1 MFDPF
6 FLLIVKHP
14 EIKTLMGYDTR
25 TAYISICMVLM
36 QVLSCYYVQSC
47 SWPTLVLAAYVWGG
61 TINHSLSLAMHEI
74 SHNLAFGHSK
84 PMWNRVVGMIVNLP
98 IGLPASISFKKY
110 HLEHHKYQGDEFI
123 DTDIPTNFEGRLF
136 FNTGMKVI
144 WVFLQPLFYAL
155 RPMIVRP
162 KAVEPLEVA
171 NLIVQVLFDF
181 AIYHFIGG
189 KALSYLLIGT
199 ILALGMHPLAGH
211 FISEHYMF
219 NVGYE
224 TYSYYG
230 CLNILAWNVGY
241 HNEHH
246 DFPNIPGSRLPE
258 VRKMAPE
265 FYDDL
270 PHHTSWVKVIYD
282 FIMDPSIGP
291 YARIKRENKEKKLKQ
306 LAEKEKESKQNNV
319 ENKKKLN

>member
-1 MFDPF
+1 
-6 FLLIVKHP
+6 
-14 EIKTLMGYDTR
+14 MGYDTR
-25 TAYISICMVLM
+25 TAYISICMVLI
-36 QVLSCYYVQSC
+36 QVLSCYYVQNC
-47 SWPTLVLAAYVWGG
+47 SWPVLILAAYVWGG

-84 PMWNRVVGMIVNLP
+84 PMWNRIVGMIVNMP

-110 HLEHHKYQGDEFI
+110 HLEHHKFQGDEFI
-123 DTDIPTNFEGRLF
+123 DTDIPTDLEGRLF

-162 KAVEPLEVA
+162 KAVEQLEVA
-171 NLIVQVLFDF
+171 NLIVQFLFDY

-189 KALSYLLIGT
+189 KALCYLLIGT

-230 CLNILAWNVGY
+230 CLNMLAWNVGY

-265 FYDDL
+265 YYNDL

-291 YARIKRENKEKKLKQ
+291 YARIKRENREKKLKQ
-306 LAEKEKESKQNNV
+306 QADQNKM
-319 ENKKKLN
+319 ENNKKLN